1 PPETRKAH
9 SGGEADA
16 RLRGTGVL
24 ALEKLSA
31 SAVVKTDFFN
41 NIGTKP
47 TLLPR
52 VRMSAL
58 GCKTDMFN

>member
-1 PPETRKAH
+1 
-9 SGGEADA
+9 
-16 RLRGTGVL
+16 VL